1 MGITR
6 TQKLW
11 NKIDQLHELLKRNPH
26 VPLDE
31 TRKLAE
37 EMEQLTIQI
46 RFAELRRRLR
56 QHKKATSIEGVSKAK
71 QPKTT

>member
-31 TRKLAE
+31 ARKLAE
-37 EMEQLTIQI
+37 ELERLAMDM
-46 RFAELRRRLR
+46 RRAELRRKLR
-56 QHKKATSIEGVSKAK
+56 VRK
-71 QPKTT
+71 

>member
-11 NKIDQLHELLKRNPH
+11 SKIDQLHELLGRNPR

-31 TRKLAE
+31 ARKLAE
-37 EMEQLTIQI
+37 EMERLAMDM
-46 RFAELRRRLR
+46 RRAELRRKLS
-56 QHKKATSIEGVSKAK
+56 QHKKATSVEGVSKAK